1 MNISERIEE
10 LMPLV
15 QKPSRYIGNEYNCVI
30 KDAAKVDVRYA
41 FLFPDV
47 YEIGMS
53 HLGMKILYHT
63 LNKRDDTWCERVFTP
78 WPDMMKLM
86 EENGV
91 LVAAVAGEIDHHSA
105 VLLREKVDRQ
115 IAARRPRKL
124 CIDLSGVSFMD
135 SSGLGFIMGRYRNMA
150 GLGGE
155 VSVKG
160 AQGRIEAVLQ
170 MSGAY
175 RYVRKAEEENT

>member
-1 MNISERIEE
+1 MRQREHTERGERMN
-10 LMPLV
+10 L
-15 QKPSRYIGNEYNCVI
+15 
-30 KDAAKVDVRYA
+30 
-41 FLFPDV
+41 
-47 YEIGMS
+47 
-53 HLGMKILYHT
+53 
-63 LNKRDDTWCERVFTP
+63 
-78 WPDMMKLM
+78 KLM

-175 RYVRKAEEENT
+175 RYVKKAEEEA